1 MPLPTIP
8 SAKEIRDRIVSD
20 LEVSLNQTTPLIPKA
35 FNRVLAG
42 AIAGLILLLY
52 QAVLFVYRSIFPD
65 TADITSLK
73 LLGALVDVEQLPA
86 TFTVLTADVPGTESY
101 TVTTGTLFRGAN
113 NMVYKVTVA
122 GVVTSGVAAVSLTA
136 QESGEIG
143 NLANGSIL
151 DIVSPD
157 PQLTGTAEV
166 TGTTVDGDDAE
177 SDDSLRTRVSAAYK
191 KRKTGGSP
199 VDYEAW
205 GLETP
210 NFDWISP
217 VDSNTLPGDVVVF
230 GKVDNQTDGIA
241 TPSQL
246 TQLLEY
252 LKINPVTGLRDRHPI
267 GPDPIPTAITRQEF
281 DIEIFI
287 QDGTPAIESDIEAA
301 VIDYVENRQPFNIA
315 TTLIRIDTI
324 SRGGIS
330 DVANDI
336 ANPQGATVISANLTQ
351 VIGSLEIQS
360 YQLFGGEFGKP
371 RNITFTVVI

>member
-1 MPLPTIP
+1 VALPQIPTI
-8 SAKEIRDRIVSD
+8 KEIKDRIVSD
-20 LEVSLNQTTPLIPKA
+20 LETYLNQTTPLLPKA

-42 AIAGLILLLY
+42 AI
-52 QAVLFVYRSIFPD
+52 VLWTYKQIFPD
-65 TADITSLK
+65 SADITSLK
-73 LLGALVDVEQLPA
+73 LLGALVGVEQLPA
-86 TFTVLTADVPGTESY
+86 TFTVLTANVPGTESY
-101 TVTTGTLFRGAN
+101 TVTVGTLFRGAN
-113 NMVYKVTVA
+113 NMVYKVTTA
-122 GVVTSGVAAVSLTA
+122 GVVTGGVAGVSLTA
-136 QESGEIG
+136 QKSGEIG
-143 NLANGSIL
+143 NLADGSIL
-151 DIVSPD
+151 DIVKTDS
-157 PQLTGTAEV
+157 QLIGTATV
-166 TGTTVDGDDAE
+166 TATTTDGDNAE
-177 SDDSLRTRVSAAYK
+177 SDDSLRIRVSAAYK

-217 VDSNTLPGDVVVF
+217 VDSNTLPGDVVVY
-230 GKVDNQTDGIA
+230 GKVDNQPDGIP

-246 TQLLEY
+246 NQLLEY
-252 LKINPVTGLRDRHPI
+252 LKVNPVSGLRDRHPI

-336 ANPQGATVISANLTQ
+336 ANPQGATVISSNLTQ
-351 VIGSLEIQS
+351 VTGSVEIQS
-360 YQLFGGEFGKP
+360 YQLFGGEFGKV
-371 RNITFTVVI
+371 RNITFQVVI

>member
-1 MPLPTIP
+1 VPLPTIP
-8 SAKEIRDRIVSD
+8 TAKEIRDRIVSD
-20 LEVSLNQTTPLIPKA
+20 LETSLNQTTPLLPKA

-52 QAVLFVYRSIFPD
+52 QAILFVYRSIFPD

-86 TFTVLTADVPGTESY
+86 TFAVLTLDVPGTESY
-101 TVTTGTLFRGAN
+101 TVTVGTLWRGAN
-113 NMVYKVTVA
+113 NMVYKVTTA
-122 GVVTSGVAAVSLTA
+122 GVVTSGIAVVSVTA

-143 NLANGSIL
+143 NLANGSGL

-157 PQLTGTAEV
+157 AQLTGTATV
-166 TGTTVDGDDAE
+166 TATTTDGDDAE
-177 SDDSLRTRVSAAYK
+177 SDDSLRVRVSAAYK

-210 NFDWISP
+210 NFIWISP
-217 VDSNTLPGDVVVF
+217 IDSNTLPGDVIVY
-230 GKVDNQTDGIA
+230 GEVDNQVDGIP
-241 TPSQL
+241 TQNQL
-246 TQLLEY
+246 DQLLEY
-252 LKINPVTGLRDRHPI
+252 LKVDPVSGLRDRHPI
-267 GPDPIPTAITRQEF
+267 GPDPIPTAITREEF

-287 QDGTPAIESDIEAA
+287 QDGTPAIETSITAA
-301 VIDYVENRQPFNIA
+301 VIDYVTTRKPFNIA
-315 TTLIRIDTI
+315 TTLIRTDTI

-336 ANPQGATVISANLTQ
+336 ANPQGATVTSANLTQ
-351 VIGSLEIQS
+351 VDGSLEIQS
-360 YQLFGGEFGKP
+360 YQFFGGELGKP